1 MFRKFDINN
10 SGSISPEE
18 IRVVISKNYRFV
30 TREEIDEIIR
40 KFDQNNDGLIQ
51 FEEFVDMIYN

>member
-51 FEEFVDMIYN
+51 FVEFVDMIYN